1 MCLIYCVAGLAK
13 LRADEWWD
21 GTAIWAVMANYEY
34 QTVDMLWMGRFPW
47 LIDLLTHLTIL
58 FEVGYVALVW
68 PKLTRPIWLAM
79 AVGLHLTI
87 GICVGMM
94 TFALI
99 MIVANGAFIS
109 PQVIRG
115 ILGGGAAGQ
124 GSESVQ
130 DEDPTAKS

>member
-1 MCLIYCVAGLAK
+1 
-13 LRADEWWD
+13 
-21 GTAIWAVMANYEY
+21 MANYEY